1 MIVQKYANDSIVY
14 NFYFNYETGKLLFKE
29 LIVSGY
35 DYMDG
40 CQWSVVDEYKLV
52 EEYYV
57 KKYIFFTK
65 RQFHIHRIAG
75 HLISDNI
82 EYARIKF
89 LYHFL
94 KVFNFKP
101 SLNISKPLLKLHN
114 IAFKM
119 YNEIM
124 ESNPEMILQAVED
137 RLASETRMDSYWKH
151 NE

>member
-1 MIVQKYANDSIVY
+1 MITQKYANDSTVY

-40 CQWSVVDEYKLV
+40 CQWSIVDEYKLV
-52 EEYYV
+52 EEYYI

-65 RQFHIHRIAG
+65 RQFYIHRIAG

-82 EYARIKF
+82 EFARIKF

-101 SLNISKPLLKLHN
+101 SANISTPLLKLHEVALN
-114 IAFKM
+114 L
-119 YNEIM
+119 YNELI
-124 ESNPEMILQAVED
+124 EYSPELILQAVED
-137 RLASETRMDSYWKH
+137 RLATENRMDSYWRYG
-151 NE
+151 